1 MFISP
6 SQINTIFLMY
16 ANINSLKFKN
26 VIKNFFIRC
35 DDKDN
40 TKNLCNSIAI
50 VAT

>member
-1 MFISP
+1 
-6 SQINTIFLMY
+6 MY
-16 ANINSLKFKN
+16 ANINSLNFKN